1 MRTRDQIRG
10 NKNICG
16 MKIEYL
22 RKEKGIKQ
30 VEMLESLA
38 LQGVQM
44 TSSVLSKIEGQHR
57 TINDYELAAIANVLD
72 ISTDVLLGRI

>member
-38 LQGVQM
+38 L
-44 TSSVLSKIEGQHR
+44 LSKIEGQHR

-72 ISTDVLLGRI
+72 ISTDILLGRL